1 MYQNVSIT
9 SSGKLNYSKL
19 AYRPLV
25 LVNAIL
31 TAPFVNCFLYDTEKL
46 LRLQEIA
53 FILEKERELFD
64 NFSDSLVLYSVCTKC

>member
-9 SSGKLNYSKL
+9 SSGKLVTIPKL

-53 FILEKERELFD
+53 FHFWKKKERELF
-64 NFSDSLVLYSVCTKC
+64 